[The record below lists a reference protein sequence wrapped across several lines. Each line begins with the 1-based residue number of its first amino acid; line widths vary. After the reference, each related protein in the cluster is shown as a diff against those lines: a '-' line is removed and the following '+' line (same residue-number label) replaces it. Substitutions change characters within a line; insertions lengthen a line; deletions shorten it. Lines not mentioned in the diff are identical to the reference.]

1 MKATFSFL
9 LAALMIG
16 FVAGCSSDDVGS
28 QNTNQ
33 PDPGAPAMHGPAAG
47 QAAPGSTSSGAS
59 HGQR

>member
-1 MKATFSFL
+1 MKATLSFL
-9 LAALMIG
+9 LAALLIG
-16 FVAGCSSDDVGS
+16 FVAGCGEEVGS

-47 QAAPGSTSSGAS
+47 QKAPGSTGSGGA